1 MTFVKNFLLALL
13 AIVGIMAVAVG
24 GTILVGWLIVWNP
37 IAALVLAVI
46 AMAALFAGLITWG

>member
-24 GTILVGWLIVWNP
+24 GTVLVGWLIVWNP
-37 IAALVLAVI
+37 IAALVFAVI